1 MKKALALLI
10 FFLQLKPVVLEEG
23 SFWQVTDFH
32 YDKTYQFPTDPDKI
46 CNSQTPDTQ
55 KPNRTGKWGNY
66 LCDSPWRLINSSVF
80 AMKDI
85 EPNPDF
91 IIWTGDDMP
100 HVPNSEL
107 STEEVIETVKNMTAL
122 LSTVFTNTTVY
133 PALGNHD
140 YHPKHLMPP
149 KPNDIYTAVGD
160 LWSRWL
166 PQEAV
171 DTFKKGGFYTVL
183 IKPGL
188 RLVSLNT
195 VYYYTN
201 DRLTGNITDPAGQ
214 FAWLDHILTNASSI
228 NEKVFI
234 IGHVP
239 PGAFERAPRKKWF
252 YPQFNKR
259 YIAVVLKHADVIT
272 GHFLAHQHCD
282 SFKIFYDNRGVPRSS
297 IFLCPAVTP
306 WKTVL
311 PTVGYNNP
319 GVRLYKYDRNTT
331 HVKDVWQYYLNLTQ
345 ANLMGEPDWLLEYKA
360 TEDFNIP
367 DVSPQ
372 SLHDLVQTF
381 KPQGSSNFLKYYLFN
396 SVSAGGEQCD
406 EECKIGQ
413 LCGVTEIDFDQYDA
427 CLRGSSRSTV
437 SSTSSVTPS
446 YSISVPSGS
455 SSVEF
460 CFSVTF
466 WLVFIGILLC

>member
-1 MKKALALLI
+1 MEKVLLI
-10 FFLQLKPVVLEEG
+10 VVLFSLFKPVLLEKG

-32 YDKTYQFPTDPDKI
+32 YDKTYQSPTDPGKI
-46 CNSQTPDTQ
+46 CNSQTPFSQT
-55 KPNRTGKWGNY
+55 PSHAGKWGNY
-66 LCDSPWRLINSSVF
+66 LCDSPWRLINSSVY
-80 AMKDI
+80 AMKSI

-100 HVPNSEL
+100 HVPNSQL
-107 STEEVIETVKNMTAL
+107 STEEVIETVKNLTDL
-122 LSTVFTNTTVY
+122 LSAAFPNTTVY

-149 KPNDIYTAVGD
+149 KPNDIYRAVGN

-166 PQEAV
+166 PHDAV
-171 DTFKKGGFYTVL
+171 NTFKEGGFYTVL

-201 DRLTGNITDPAGQ
+201 DKLTESIADPAGQ
-214 FAWLDHILTNASSI
+214 FEWLDVLLTNASRN

-239 PGAFERAPRKKWF
+239 PGAFERAPGKKWF
-252 YPQFNKR
+252 YPKFNKD
-259 YIAVVLKHADVIT
+259 YLAAIMKHADVIT

-282 SFKIFYDNRGVPRSS
+282 SFKILYDCKGIPTSS

-319 GVRLYKYDRNTT
+319 GIRLYKYDRSTMN
-331 HVKDVWQYYLNLTQ
+331 VKDVWQYFTNLTL
-345 ANLMGEPDWLLEYKA
+345 ANTMSEPDWVLEYKV
-360 TEDFNIP
+360 TEAFRIP
-367 DVSPQ
+367 DVSPK
-372 SLHDLVQTF
+372 SLHSLVETF
-381 KPQGSSNFLKYYLFN
+381 KTQGSSNFVKYYLYN

-406 EECKIGQ
+406 EECKTAQI
-413 LCGVTEIDFDQYDA
+413 CGITEVDFDKYDV
-427 CLRGSSRSTV
+427 CV
-437 SSTSSVTPS
+437 SPSTSSSPLKAATVS
-446 YSISVPSGS
+446 VYVAILVLWSLSVIISKN
-455 SSVEF
+455 
-460 CFSVTF
+460 
-466 WLVFIGILLC
+466 